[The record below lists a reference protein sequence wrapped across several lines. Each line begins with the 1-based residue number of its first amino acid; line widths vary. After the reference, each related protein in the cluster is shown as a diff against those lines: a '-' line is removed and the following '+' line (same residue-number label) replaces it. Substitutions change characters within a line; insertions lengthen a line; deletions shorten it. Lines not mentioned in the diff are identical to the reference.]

1 MRRESHHLATVL
13 SLEVRD
19 AVTEIAGPAPPMLGV
34 HRVHGPGHHVAH
46 RHLPR
51 APGPNR
57 PRILRPRVDDRLV
70 DRQYD
75 PRRLGRLVQTVQHHP
90 GLDNRDAGGGA
101 NLAAKGPLREFGVDP
116 VSQKPV
122 VAKDGKFGVYVTDGE
137 TNATVPRGEDPMEI
151 DFDRAVELIA
161 DKIVILRRTENL
173 FVDEAVQDQEVLVV
187 QHFRHTFKHDDFKA
201 VQGLTFDVYENEIFG
216 LLGPNGAGK
225 TTTVRILAT
234 LLSPD
239 SGQAFVSGID
249 VLKHPDEVR
258 KIIGLSGQYAAVDE
272 TLTGW
277 DNLIMFGRLY
287 HLSAKAAK
295 DRAVELLEQFVL
307 SDAAKRPIRTYSG
320 GMRRR
325 LDLAASLIIRP
336 KVLFLD
342 EPTTG
347 LDPRGRQDMWG
358 VIDELVKGGVTLL
371 LTTQYLEEADH
382 LADEIAVIDHGKV
395 IARGTSD
402 SLKRQV
408 GGERLEI
415 VVENEYVAAVTEI
428 VAKVSGGAVN
438 VDESM
443 RQISAPVTTGSKA
456 LIEAA
461 KMLDEKGIHPLDIG
475 LKRPSLD
482 DVFLSLTGHV
492 AEEKVAEEELTT
504 KGRRRGK

>member
-1 MRRESHHLATVL
+1 MKAIIAEDLYKSYNNGSVKALNGLNLDVEEGTVL
-13 SLEVRD
+13 
-19 AVTEIAGPAPPMLGV
+19 GV
-34 HRVHGPGHHVAH
+34 
-46 RHLPR
+46 
-51 APGPNR
+51 
-57 PRILRPRVDDRLV
+57 
-70 DRQYD
+70 
-75 PRRLGRLVQTVQHHP
+75 
-90 GLDNRDAGGGA
+90 
-101 NLAAKGPLREFGVDP
+101 
-116 VSQKPV
+116 
-122 VAKDGKFGVYVTDGE
+122 
-137 TNATVPRGEDPMEI
+137 
-151 DFDRAVELIA
+151 
-161 DKIVILRRTENL
+161 
-173 FVDEAVQDQEVLVV
+173 
-187 QHFRHTFKHDDFKA
+187 
-201 VQGLTFDVYENEIFG
+201 
-216 LLGPNGAGK
+216 LGPNGAGK
-225 TTTVRILAT
+225 TTTVRVLAT

-239 SGQAFVSGID
+239 SGRATVAGID
-249 VLKHPDEVR
+249 VLKNPDEVR

-287 HLSAKAAK
+287 HLSAKQAK
-295 DRAVELLEQFVL
+295 ARAIELLEQFSL
-307 SDAAKRPIRTYSG
+307 TDSAKRPIRTYSG

-325 LDLAASLIIRP
+325 LDLAASLIVKP

-358 VIDELVKGGVTLL
+358 VINELVKGGVTLL

-402 SLKRQV
+402 SLKKQV

-415 VVENEYVAAVTEI
+415 VVENQFVSATKEI
-428 VAKVSGGAVN
+428 VAKVSGGAIN
-438 VDESM
+438 VDEGL

-461 KMLDEKGIHPLDIG
+461 KLLDEKGIHPLDIG

-492 AEEKVAEEELTT
+492 AEEKKEEDLASSG
-504 KGRRRGK
+504 KKRGR

>member
-1 MRRESHHLATVL
+1 MKSIVAENLIKTYNKGKVKALDGLNLDVEEGTVL
-13 SLEVRD
+13 
-19 AVTEIAGPAPPMLGV
+19 GV
-34 HRVHGPGHHVAH
+34 
-46 RHLPR
+46 
-51 APGPNR
+51 
-57 PRILRPRVDDRLV
+57 
-70 DRQYD
+70 
-75 PRRLGRLVQTVQHHP
+75 
-90 GLDNRDAGGGA
+90 
-101 NLAAKGPLREFGVDP
+101 
-116 VSQKPV
+116 
-122 VAKDGKFGVYVTDGE
+122 
-137 TNATVPRGEDPMEI
+137 
-151 DFDRAVELIA
+151 
-161 DKIVILRRTENL
+161 
-173 FVDEAVQDQEVLVV
+173 
-187 QHFRHTFKHDDFKA
+187 
-201 VQGLTFDVYENEIFG
+201 
-216 LLGPNGAGK
+216 LGPNGAGK

-239 SGQAFVSGID
+239 SGSATVAGID

-287 HLSAKAAK
+287 HLPAKQAK
-295 DRAVELLEQFVL
+295 ERAVELLEQFSL
-307 SDAAKRPIRTYSG
+307 TESAKRPIRTYSG

-325 LDLAASLIIRP
+325 LDLAASLIVKP

-402 SLKRQV
+402 TLKKQV

-415 VVENEYVAAVTEI
+415 VVENQHLAAVKEI
-428 VAKVSGGAVN
+428 VAKVSGSAIN
-438 VDESM
+438 VDEGL

-461 KMLDEKGIHPLDIG
+461 KLLDEKGIHPLDIG

-492 AEEKVAEEELTT
+492 AEEKTEELVDP
-504 KGRRRGK
+504 KAKRGGR